1 MKNVTELTAQLSRV
15 FKGIEDGTIDLK
27 KAAEMNNAAGKIIN
41 AQRLLLE
48 VATLNKT
55 PVTNA
60 FLTEGTNH
68 A

>member
-1 MKNVTELTAQLSRV
+1 MKNVTELTTELARV

-48 VATLNKT
+48 VATLNKSK
-55 PVTNA
+55 VTNT
-60 FLTEGTNH
+60 FLTEQ
-68 A
+68 